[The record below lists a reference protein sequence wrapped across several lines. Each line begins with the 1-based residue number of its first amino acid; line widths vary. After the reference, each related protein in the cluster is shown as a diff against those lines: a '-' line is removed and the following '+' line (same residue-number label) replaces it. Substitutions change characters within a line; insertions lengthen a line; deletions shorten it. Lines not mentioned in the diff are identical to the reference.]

1 MLAEEIQAALSG
13 QRRIAIV
20 IARAG
25 RVGEGVIG
33 FIPMAGIGF
42 VHFFHL
48 SFEASHHL
56 MVDPAVA
63 LSKMAKH
70 RPF

>member
-1 MLAEEIQAALSG
+1 MLAEEIQAALPG

-42 VHFFHL
+42 VRFFSSQL
-48 SFEASHHL
+48 RSQ
-56 MVDPAVA
+56 P
-63 LSKMAKH
+63 
-70 RPF
+70 PFDG